1 MVSQNGH
8 THSNKICSSRCFLVC
23 MTFQWTLQTQWT
35 PYIIHL
41 SYNSWWPMGWY
52 VYLMKTLD
60 FLDCVWHFTGWS
72 TSCICPLVNSVHWNV
87 THSYL
92 QFCLNVFLP
101 FIRHHALCIYL
112 PFNDN
117 YWWVIQT
124 QTKVCLSECSRLVD
138 ITY

>member
-72 TSCICPLVNSVHWNV
+72 TSWTCPLVNSVHWNV

-92 QFCLNVFLP
+92 QFCLNVFCHLWDIMHYA
-101 FIRHHALCIYL
+101 FIFHWMI
-112 PFNDN
+112 
-117 YWWVIQT
+117 
-124 QTKVCLSECSRLVD
+124 
-138 ITY
+138 ITDGQYKPKQRYV